1 MVQTPVGSDS
11 HPDPNFRFQKS
22 IAVQADGDSST
33 ANKMVVAHAQA
44 EDSGLGGFLA
54 GCCPEDFKLLTRWY
68 LGQAGGRPSKDLRCR
83 AGSVAA
89 SL

>member
-1 MVQTPVGSDS
+1 M
-11 HPDPNFRFQKS
+11 NS
-22 IAVQADGDSST
+22 ILVLL
-33 ANKMVVAHAQA
+33 AQA
-44 EDSGLGGFLA
+44 EDRGMGGFLA
-54 GCCPEDFKLLTRWY
+54 GFCPEVFKLLTRWY